1 MARNDDIDWSELVTL
16 GSLIGNLIQA
26 DKNLAAKEE
35 IKQREAQVLQLLR
48 DRESLLNSINRF
60 EHGVAQLEQKVQA
73 LETMNSNL
81 LKENAKLEAEKAELQ
96 TRVSDLEARM
106 QGGAK

>member
-1 MARNDDIDWSELVTL
+1 MPRNDDIDWSSLIAL
-16 GSLIGNLIQA
+16 GSLVGNLVQA
-26 DKNLAAKEE
+26 DRNLAAKEE

-48 DRESLLNSINRF
+48 DRESLLTSINRF

-96 TRVSDLEARM
+96 NKIADFEKRM
-106 QGGAK
+106 QGGTK